1 MAVLKAID
9 AASDKQNIDKDLQ
22 LSNKSIVAL
31 INHLILDYK
40 KQLSEYKAKKNQPN
54 EEDDETEIKQPK
66 SLVNISFI
74 VNIQSASSLKSPVK
88 NIPLTRYHRIPMV
101 IKVPNRI
108 SKLGQEKI
116 LFIVKDPGNIYT
128 EKLSECDKFLEGKLK
143 TSSSSGSS
151 AVGNGWRDKLSSSR
165 KRSYKEMSR
174 EKKIID
180 MNRNQATKLTETSTE
195 LFSRVYGVKQIR
207 QLKNS
212 SQLAKTLSS
221 FDLILLDHRVGDEL
235 RKKVLT
241 TNVIRHRKQPFTVK
255 LYDPTKENLQK
266 KMIDTQR
273 QKMGKGFKI
282 EKAEID
288 FIDAE
293 YVFQQVSSIVR
304 NTSVVVPWIATNL
317 NKYDKEQRTKN
328 SVSLDVVC
336 LKIDLE
342 SAIDIN
348 EATVCILENCKSILK
363 YLLKNLIKDKKYV
376 LSTLIKTGESQSL
389 PMDSLDSI
397 LGSYY

>member
-1 MAVLKAID
+1 MAALKSVD
-9 AASDKQNIDKDLQ
+9 ATASKSIIDKDLA

-40 KQLSEYKAKKNQPN
+40 KQVSEYNAKKHQTT
-54 EEDDETEIKQPK
+54 EEEDETEIKKPK
-66 SLVNISFI
+66 PLVNISFI
-74 VNIQSASSLKSPVK
+74 VNIQSAASLKSPVK
-88 NIPLTRYHRIPMV
+88 NIPLSRYHRIPMV

-116 LFIVKDPGNIYT
+116 LFIVKDPGNIYA
-128 EKLSECDKFLEGKLK
+128 EKLSECDKYLESKLK
-143 TSSSSGSS
+143 TSSSSDFS
-151 AVGNGWRDKLSSSR
+151 AVGNGWRGKLTNSR
-165 KRSYKEMSR
+165 KRSYKEMSSG
-174 EKKIID
+174 KKIID

-255 LYDPTKENLQK
+255 LYDPSKDNLQK
-266 KMIDTQR
+266 KIIDSER

-328 SVSLDVVC
+328 TVSLDVVC
-336 LKIDLE
+336 LNLDLE

-348 EATVCILENCKSILK
+348 ETTVCILENCKSILN

-376 LSTLIKTGESQSL
+376 LSALIKTGESQSM
-389 PMDSLDSI
+389 PLDSI
-397 LGSYY
+397 DAILNSYY